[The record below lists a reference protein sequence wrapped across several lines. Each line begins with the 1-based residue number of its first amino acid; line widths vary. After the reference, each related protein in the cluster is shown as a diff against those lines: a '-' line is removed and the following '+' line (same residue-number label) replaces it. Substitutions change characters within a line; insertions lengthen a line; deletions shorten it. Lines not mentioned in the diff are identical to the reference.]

1 MFLTSPCRSVWVSQV
16 VLMIKNLLAN
26 AGDMR
31 EAWVGFL
38 GQEDPLEEGMATNSR
53 ILT

>member
-1 MFLTSPCRSVWVSQV
+1 MV
-16 VLMIKNLLAN
+16 KNLLAN

-38 GQEDPLEEGMATNSR
+38 GQGDPLEEGMATNSR

>member
-1 MFLTSPCRSVWVSQV
+1 MV
-16 VLMIKNLLAN
+16 KNLLAN
-26 AGDMR
+26 AGGMR

-38 GQEDPLEEGMATNSR
+38 GQEDPLEEGMAINSR